1 MCCDNANP
9 HRTPLEVLV
18 PGGLGEIEG
27 EVLGEMN
34 KFAQKTH
41 AH

>member
-1 MCCDNANP
+1 MYSNFHGA
-9 HRTPLEVLV
+9 PLEVLV

-27 EVLGEMN
+27 EILGEMST
-34 KFAQKTH
+34 FAQKTH